1 MTTMPAQGH
10 RTSTPK
16 KVSIFKELYS
26 PHSFLKA
33 ISFINRSFFLVG
45 LVQQLDKIVARFALT
60 IYPYS
65 LAAAMIPEPGKF
77 ANEIGNKTNGKNFQ
91 HLYCRCPIH

>member
-33 ISFINRSFFLVG
+33 ISFINRSFFFVG
-45 LVQQLDKIVARFALT
+45 LVQQPDKIVARFALT

-65 LAAAMIPEPGKF
+65 LAIPLP
-77 ANEIGNKTNGKNFQ
+77 TN
-91 HLYCRCPIH
+91 LYFG